1 MRENTEKTGV
11 QKSMA
16 KKKENTP
23 PSADGYNW
31 AKIRSEYVTTK
42 ITYRQLCEKYGC
54 SMSVLTKKASSE
66 KWAEARKKHRK
77 KVERK
82 TEEKVADRTAE
93 KNARDLTRCYKLAN
107 GILDKVEK
115 AIGELDKHIL
125 KTSKVKS
132 YSEGEDDEK
141 VYITE
146 NDVNIKTVKS
156 TVKTDDLKR
165 LSAAL
170 KDVRDVLM
178 SGEDEEDKTI
188 TVVFEKQE
196 NKNYGA

>member
-1 MRENTEKTGV
+1 
-11 QKSMA
+11 MA

-31 AKIRSEYVTTK
+31 GKIRSEYVTTK
-42 ITYRQLCEKYGC
+42 ITYQQLCEKYGC

-66 KWAEARKKHRK
+66 KWSDARKKHRK

-82 TEEKVADRTAE
+82 TEEKVADRKAE

-132 YSEGEDDEK
+132 YSEGEEDDK

-146 NDVNIKTVKS
+146 NDEGIKTVKS
-156 TVKTDDLKR
+156 IVKTNDLKR

-188 TVVFEKQE
+188 TVVFE
-196 NKNYGA
+196 NKEKKDYGA

>member
-1 MRENTEKTGV
+1 
-11 QKSMA
+11 MA
-16 KKKENTP
+16 KKKDNTP

-115 AIGELDKHIL
+115 AIGELDKHVVKSQTIL
-125 KTSKVKS
+125 KVDMPGENRSTVQTTNKS
-132 YSEGEDDEK
+132 EK
-141 VYITE
+141 
-146 NDVNIKTVKS
+146 IKTVES
-156 TVKTDDLKR
+156 IIKTDDLKR